1 MENATHP
8 IYKIVSLRIEV
19 SKRYCVRT
27 LTDARI
33 IKAVIPAP
41 KSTWLTG
48 DAIDLTVEE
57 V

>member
-1 MENATHP
+1 LL
-8 IYKIVSLRIEV
+8 IRIEV